1 MRTTAL
7 LIVTGLL
14 VVGCKNPGADVA
26 PAKVEPAPDTKAE
39 AAPSGKPDEATAG
52 SLAINPSN
60 SKIEFVGAKVTASH
74 DGGFTDF
81 SGKVAL
87 GDPVEAS
94 TIELTI
100 QTESL
105 FADKEKLTKHLK
117 SPDFFDVAK
126 FPTATFRST
135 EITKDGDGHTI
146 SGDLTLHGVTKR
158 ISFPAAVEVTETE
171 VNASAEFSINRQ
183 DFGIAYAG
191 MKDDLIRDLV
201 VIKLSL
207 KLPRQS

>member
-1 MRTTAL
+1 MRATVL
-7 LIVTGLL
+7 LIAIGFAVG
-14 VVGCKNPGADVA
+14 GCKDPGGDVTA
-26 PAKVEPAPDTKAE
+26 ATVDSPAEPKAAAAPD
-39 AAPSGKPDEATAG
+39 GEATK

-87 GDPVEAS
+87 AEPIES
-94 TIELTI
+94 SQIELTL
-100 QTESL
+100 QTASL
-105 FADKEKLTKHLK
+105 YADKEKLTKHLK

-135 EITKDGDGHTI
+135 GIKKEGEGHTI
-146 SGDLTLHGVTKR
+146 TGDLTLHGVTKS
-158 ISFPAAVEVTETE
+158 ISFPATISVSDTQVSAK
-171 VNASAEFSINRQ
+171 AEFSINRQ

-191 MKDDLIRDLV
+191 MRDDLIRDLV

-207 KLPRQS
+207 GLPRQS